1 MSRIGNKPIAIPT
14 GVEVTING
22 STVTTKGPKGTL
34 TKTFQPIIGIE
45 VKDNFINVT
54 RPNEEKATKQLH
66 GTTRAIL
73 ATMVE
78 GVNAGYKKTLS
89 IVGIG
94 YRASMQ
100 GKDLVLSVGYS
111 HPVVIKPLEG
121 SAISVVNPNEVE
133 VIGCDKQIVGQV
145 AAEIRRVRE
154 PEPYLGKGI
163 SYKGEHIRRKE
174 GKKAGKK

>member
-1 MSRIGNKPIAIPT
+1 MSRIGNKPITIPA
-14 GVEVTING
+14 GVEVTVNG

-34 TKTFQPIIGIE
+34 TKTFQPIINVE
-45 VKDNFINVT
+45 VKENLIYVT
-54 RPNEEKATKQLH
+54 RPNEEKFTKQLH
-66 GTTRAIL
+66 GTIRAVI

-78 GVNAGYKKTLS
+78 GVSNGYKKTLS

-100 GKDLVLSVGYS
+100 GKDLVLNVGYS

-121 SAISVVNPNEVE
+121 SAINVVNPTEVE
-133 VIGCDKQIVGQV
+133 VTGCDKQIVGQV

-163 SYKGEHIRRKE
+163 KYENEVIIRKE
-174 GKKAGKK
+174 GKRAGKK